1 MLENFSQPA
10 CRVLFWAHSEA
21 GKSEAIEP
29 EHLLLGFIAEDQGES
44 EQVAARHFGDKP
56 IGILASDGPP
66 FFSAELAAK
75 LRQAVAESHK
85 PGELKPDHVD
95 MPLAEAS
102 KRAILAAKEHAG
114 AAQVR
119 LLHILWALTTDDTP
133 TAILLQSN
141 GVTAEKVESEIR
153 HRY

>member
-10 CRVLFWAHSEA
+10 RRVLFWAHSEA
-21 GKSEAIEP
+21 GRSEAIEP

-44 EQVAARHFGDKP
+44 EQAAARHFGDKP

-75 LRQAVAESHK
+75 LRQAVAQWDK
-85 PGELKPDHVD
+85 PGEPKPKHVD

-119 LLHILWALTTDDTP
+119 LLHILWALINEDTP
-133 TAILLQSN
+133 AANLLQSN
-141 GVTAEKVESEIR
+141 GVTVEQVESAIQQ
-153 HRY
+153 RY